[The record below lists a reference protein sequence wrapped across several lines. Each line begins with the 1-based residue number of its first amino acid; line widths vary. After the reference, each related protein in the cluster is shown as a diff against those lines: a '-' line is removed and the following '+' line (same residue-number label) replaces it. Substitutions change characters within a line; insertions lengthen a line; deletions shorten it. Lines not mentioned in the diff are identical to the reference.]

1 MKDELL
7 NLIPSE
13 LLNLIYIRFNPSIK
27 YKLNKE
33 NFINFYCYRFAL
45 INNKKIHYIKCLNQF
60 DFYNIRNYKYIKYL
74 IKYNNIFCFENIIY
88 NKLKLNATNILTL
101 KEIMLTNKFKNL
113 SINNNSNN
121 NSNIKSIIINI
132 NNSLIKNYFIKH
144 KILFESKE
152 HYNFIIFCYFFA
164 EKYNSYKI
172 IDLLDFLCILLNYKF
187 VNKKQHKN
195 IDKNINRSK
204 IWRI

>member
-45 INNKKIHYIKCLNQF
+45 LNNKKIHYIKCLNHF

-74 IKYNNIFCFENIIY
+74 IKHNNIFCFENIIY
-88 NKLKLNATNILTL
+88 NKLKLTFNNMLTL
-101 KEIMLTNKFKNL
+101 KETMLTNKFKNL
-113 SINNNSNN
+113 SLLNANANNA
-121 NSNIKSIIINI
+121 NIKSIILDI
-132 NNSLIKNYFIKH
+132 NNSIIKNYFIKH
-144 KILFESKE
+144 KILFENKE
-152 HYNFIIFCYFFA
+152 HYNFIVFCYYYG
-164 EKYNSYKI
+164 EKYGAHKI
-172 IDLLDFLCILLNYKF
+172 IELIDFLCILFNYKF